1 MARKANG
8 QGHTYKVG
16 SSYRTVILQS
26 GTVVTAMAKT
36 AQQSKSLAKA
46 KLLKLPQAQSSLSG
60 NSKLE
65 VEEFLLHWLDETHRH
80 QIAHSTYRRYRSL
93 AVHHINPFLGRQE
106 LKKLN
111 SQMIT
116 DLLVH
121 MRSAGQSVRS
131 QQQARALLAVA
142 LSEAENTYLISM
154 NPVRKVRNPQGLG
167 KVLTPLRIEEVQRL
181 LKTYQGT
188 FLSARLHISL
198 ICGLRQGEALGLRWQ
213 DINFDSGTLTVS
225 SQIQKINGEAT
236 FTRLKTNRSYRTLV
250 LTDETLESLRIHK
263 DLISKWQTYC
273 GDKWINLNLVFPTV
287 DGAAR
292 SSHVDYNEWQ
302 KALKLC
308 GIEPRRLHDARHTA
322 ATLMYSQGIG
332 VETISRMLGHSSSA
346 VTSRLYVHAAEQPL
360 RVAAEAMNLLL
371 KNESRGNIIS

>member
-16 SSYRTVILQS
+16 SSHRTVIRQ
-26 GTVVTAMAKT
+26 GAVVVTAMAKT

-46 KLLKLPQAQSSLSG
+46 KLSKLPKDQSSLPG
-60 NSKLE
+60 NPNLKLG
-65 VEEFLLHWLDETHRH
+65 EFLLHWLDETHRH
-80 QIAHSTYRRYRSL
+80 QIAYSTYRRYRSL
-93 AVHHINPFLGRQE
+93 AVHHINPFLGHQE
-106 LKKLN
+106 MRKLS
-111 SQMIT
+111 SQKIT
-116 DLLVH
+116 ELLVH
-121 MRSAGQSVRS
+121 MRSVGQSVRS

-142 LSEAENTYLISM
+142 LSEAENTNLISM
-154 NPVRKVRNPQGLG
+154 NPVRKVKNPQGLG
-167 KVLTPLRIEEVQRL
+167 KVLTPLRIEEVRRL

-198 ICGLRQGEALGLRWQ
+198 LCGLRQGEALGLRWQ
-213 DINFDSGTLTVS
+213 DINFNSGTLTVS
-225 SQIQKINGEAT
+225 CQIQMINGEAI

-263 DLISKWQTYC
+263 DLISKWQTSC
-273 GDKWINLNLVFPTV
+273 ADKWIGLDLVFPSN
-287 DGAAR
+287 DGSAR
-292 SSHVDYNEWQ
+292 SPHIDYNEWQ
-302 KALKLC
+302 KALRLC
-308 GIEPRRLHDARHTA
+308 GIAPHRLHDARHTA
-322 ATLMYSQGIG
+322 ATLLYSQGIG

-371 KNESRGNIIS
+371 KNE